1 MTGQRRTLAPA
12 RATGKTWLLRPIRPT
27 RNLAGEVAERIAAEI
42 GSGRITPGA
51 RLPTEQ
57 ALGAALGV
65 SRTVVREAV
74 AALRAEGLVVTR
86 QGAGAF
92 VAADRSRVPFRIDPD
107 GLSSI
112 DDVLRVME
120 LRAAIEIQAAT
131 LAAERITR
139 PGLLRIERAL
149 AALESAIARGEA
161 AVSEDFALHRAISM
175 ATGNQRFVE
184 FLEFLGRHVIPRQ
197 SIRVSL
203 STPAEQRRYLARIQR
218 EHRRICAAIRA
229 QNPVAARRAM
239 RTHLTRSL
247 ERYRRLAE
255 RQSAAAH
262 ARRAQPGR
270 DGPDPLTTAARRAAS
285 RPRSTSRLARVGRGT
300 LTLTTSWTTIIAGLA
315 GRGPRETS

>member
-1 MTGQRRTLAPA
+1 MTRYPGNLASA
-12 RATGKTWLLRPIRPT
+12 RNPGKLSLLRPIRPV
-27 RNLAGEVAERIAAEI
+27 RNLTGEVVDRIAAEI
-42 GSGRITPGA
+42 GSGRIPPGS

-57 ALGAALGV
+57 ALVAALGV

-74 AALRAEGLVVTR
+74 AALRAEGMVVTR

-131 LAAERITR
+131 LAAERVTR
-139 PGLLRIERAL
+139 AGLLRIEEAL
-149 AALESAIARGEA
+149 GALESAISRGEA
-161 AVSEDFALHRAISM
+161 AVKEDFALHRAISL
-175 ATGNQRFVE
+175 ATGNPRFVE

-203 STPAEQRRYLARIQR
+203 NTPAEQRRYLARIQH
-218 EHRRICAAIRA
+218 EHRKICAAIRQRDPA
-229 QNPVAARRAM
+229 SARRAM

-255 RQSAAAH
+255 RRTAGSSSSAE
-262 ARRAQPGR
+262 PVGR
-270 DGPDPLTTAARRAAS
+270 PS
-285 RPRSTSRLARVGRGT
+285 RPRPAVAPKVRARSAPDAPPATR
-300 LTLTTSWTTIIAGLA
+300 
-315 GRGPRETS
+315 

>member
-1 MTGQRRTLAPA
+1 
-12 RATGKTWLLRPIRPT
+12 LLVRPIRPV
-27 RNLAGEVAERIAAEI
+27 RNLTGEVVERIAAEV
-42 GSGRITPGA
+42 GSGRMAPGS

-57 ALGAALGV
+57 ELVTALGV

-92 VAADRSRVPFRIDPD
+92 VATDRSRVPFRIDPD

-112 DDVLRVME
+112 NDVLQVME

-131 LAAERITR
+131 LAAERIT
-139 PGLLRIERAL
+139 PAGASLIEEALRAIEI
-149 AALESAIARGEA
+149 AIARGEA
-161 AVSEDFALHRAISM
+161 AITEDFAFHRAISK
-175 ATGNQRFVE
+175 ATGNPRFGE

-203 STPAEQRRYLARIQR
+203 NTPEEERRYLARIQG
-218 EHRRICAAIRA
+218 EHRRIFAAIRDGD
-229 QNPVAARRAM
+229 PVGARRAM

-255 RQSAAAH
+255 RQRASATLAPPAPRRAPPGDARIDPG
-262 ARRAQPGR
+262 ARRESRVPGS
-270 DGPDPLTTAARRAAS
+270 AH
-285 RPRSTSRLARVGRGT
+285 
-300 LTLTTSWTTIIAGLA
+300 
-315 GRGPRETS
+315 